1 MYQVSLSKQ
10 IIFSLPYNNLHQW
23 TMCWGPYDHASFND
37 LLGLT
42 GLSRQSPSQLEF
54 ITAKRYKAQSAKGKN
69 PRGEAQRKPDTSLQE
84 SSSSRVTNDNIH
96 EMKLARDS
104 VPRVFLGGCSLRHS
118 LPSTYQKSRLP
129 EGKLPEGIQHKPHDW
144 HNQVRHS
151 ESFWSGNDENSPKI
165 QLPSC
170 QPIANLANRSFQGSS
185 LGLAT

>member
-69 PRGEAQRKPDTSLQE
+69 AEGKPRGNQIQACKSLLPAESQTTIFMKWSSLETQYPGFSLGAAHLGTLCLAHTKSPDS
-84 SSSSRVTNDNIH
+84 
-96 EMKLARDS
+96 
-104 VPRVFLGGCSLRHS
+104 
-118 LPSTYQKSRLP
+118 QK
-129 EGKLPEGIQHKPHDW
+129 
-144 HNQVRHS
+144 
-151 ESFWSGNDENSPKI
+151 ENSQKAFSINHMTGITRLGTVSHSDQGMMRTVPKSNF
-165 QLPSC
+165 PV
-170 QPIANLANRSFQGSS
+170 ANQ
-185 LGLAT
+185 